1 MDQLELSNTSGK
13 LLDVKQVITVREK
26 LINSGVTVKKGAIR
40 SAVLE
45 VPADG
50 NVVYPGDLTFSSDQ
64 TFTGGHVVIQG
75 DLYLNGGTISLAG
88 ASLEVRGKLVASGAS
103 LALDKD
109 SRVYV
114 AGRAM
119 LTNVP
124 VTLDG
129 TLTVQDDLIL
139 SSSAISGG
147 GTLDLRGDLF
157 SDSAITV
164 GTLRLDGLT
173 RQYLNSSAKVL
184 VEKII
189 FDNPSRG
196 GVVLQSIV
204 NYTQS
209 AELNDTS
216 VFGSGKLKREAA

>member
-1 MDQLELSNTSGK
+1 M
-13 LLDVKQVITVREK
+13 
-26 LINSGVTVKKGAIR
+26 
-40 SAVLE
+40 
-45 VPADG
+45 
-50 NVVYPGDLTFSSDQ
+50 
-64 TFTGGHVVIQG
+64 
-75 DLYLNGGTISLAG
+75 
-88 ASLEVRGKLVASGAS
+88 ASGAS

-157 SDSAITV
+157 SGSAITV

-184 VEKII
+184 AEKVV
-189 FDNPSRG
+189 FKNPSRG
-196 GVVLQSIV
+196 GVVLQSVI
-204 NYTQS
+204 NYKQGV
-209 AELNDTS
+209 ELNGTS
-216 VFGSGKLKREAA
+216 VFGGGKLKEAA